1 MVLHVRCTCHVIYVW
16 VHVRM
21 YLHVHI
27 YVHNCTYM
35 YICTHGLSN
44 HQTERESLRKR
55 VKALKST
62 LVKGGLVSS
71 LPAAAICS
79 AGAAGPCDHRGEC
92 QEEFGVFNSLQD
104 GTAELKKS
112 LNEVVDCWNIQYVHL
127 YARTVYQ
134 SKSQPFFSYLNEF
147 DQSLVYFNVS

>member
-1 MVLHVRCTCHVIYVW
+1 MYIFTYII
-16 VHVRM
+16 VH
-21 YLHVHI
+21 
-27 YVHNCTYM
+27 
-35 YICTHGLSN
+35 ICTHGLSN

-71 LPAAAICS
+71 LPAAATCS

-112 LNEVVDCWNIQYVHL
+112 LNEVVDCWNIQYVRMYMHVL
-127 YARTVYQ
+127 YIRAKVGH
-134 SKSQPFFSYLNEF
+134 FFHISISHFYILMYP
-147 DQSLVYFNVS
+147 SCLII